1 MSLLSGNPPPARG
14 VGEME
19 EWMRLPVSQIK
30 KLVKSRAGR
39 IAELQMEVKI
49 LEGIMEKKVR
59 EGDLGGSAP
68 RQAAQKQE
76 KPKPAQEMPQKKVP
90 AKGGPEEATSPE
102 AQEPEQT
109 KITRASSDH
118 AFREID

>member
-1 MSLLSGNPPPARG
+1 
-14 VGEME
+14 ME

-49 LEGIMEKKVR
+49 LEGIMEKKVQ

-68 RQAAQKQE
+68 GQAAQEQG

-90 AKGGPEEATSPE
+90 AKAGPEEATSPE

-109 KITRASSDH
+109 KITQASSDH
-118 AFREID
+118 AFKEID